1 MIKIL
6 RRAGI
11 GLLVLLLLAGGAAAW
26 WVHGK
31 QPQRSGDLELTGLQ
45 APVQVRYDEAG
56 VPHIEAQHEADLYRA
71 LGYLHAQDR
80 LFQMEL
86 LRRLARGE
94 LAEILGP
101 KLVPTDRLFRTLAIR
116 HHADA
121 HADRLLRDQ
130 ADSPAVRALLAYLD
144 GINHYQASRPAPL
157 EFDILGIT
165 RRPFTAADTLSV
177 AGYLAYSFAAAF
189 RTEPLLS
196 QVRERLGP
204 GYLAIFDL
212 ELTGDSA
219 LAGRPGAQASVPGDA
234 VVATTVQPAT
244 WHLLQ
249 RLARL
254 GSEASAV
261 LGVPSF
267 EGSNAW
273 VLSGSRTAS
282 GKPLLAGDP
291 HIAFAAP
298 AVWWEAH
305 LKAPGFELYG
315 HFAALNP
322 MALLGHNQRFGWS
335 LTMFQNDDVDL
346 VLERVNPDQPNQVW
360 HEGSWVEMTQRR
372 ETIRVKGG
380 DAVELDL
387 RRSPHGPI
395 VNDALGPSAGS
406 QPIAMWWALLETEN
420 PTLQAF
426 YQLNRADTLD
436 RARAG
441 ASLIHAPG
449 LNVLWANADGDIGWW
464 AAARLPIRPDGVHP
478 GFVLDAGAGQARKL
492 GFLPFSANP
501 QEENPARGY
510 IVSANHRPRAM
521 PAVPGH
527 YNLWDRALRLDT
539 LLQDPQRRW
548 DTPATQALQ
557 RDVQTGYGPRVLEP
571 LLADL
576 AAAVTEP
583 GEQALL
589 ARLRGWTGDYAL
601 EGVAP
606 VLFQQFL
613 FELARHAMEDDLG
626 AEGFELMRR
635 TRAVD
640 HALPRLAAQADSPWW
655 DRRGTPAV
663 ETRAQ
668 AVAAAWRNT
677 LQHLRATLGEDP
689 AGWTWGRAHT
699 VTHNHAL
706 GRQKPL
712 DRLFDVGPLPA
723 PGAHEVPNNLS
734 ARLGPAPWAVVVG
747 PSTRRIVDFAQPGA
761 AQGINPVG
769 QSGVWGDAHY
779 RDQADAHAQG
789 RYRPQHLD
797 EADVARHTRSTLRLL
812 PR

>member
-1 MIKIL
+1 MSKIL
-6 RRAGI
+6 QRAALA
-11 GLLVLLLLAGGAAAW
+11 LLVLVLLAGTAAAW
-26 WVHGK
+26 WVYDK
-31 QPQRSGDLELTGLQ
+31 QPQRSGELSLTGLQ
-45 APVQVRYDEAG
+45 APVQVRFDEAG
-56 VPHIEAQHEADLYRA
+56 VPHIEARHEADLYRA

-80 LFQMEL
+80 LFQMEM

-101 KLVPTDRLFRTLAIR
+101 KLVPTDRLFRTLGIR

-121 HADRLLRDQ
+121 DAARLLREQ
-130 ADSPAVRALLAYLD
+130 ADTPAVRALQAYLD
-144 GINHYQASRPAPL
+144 GINQYQDSRPAPL
-157 EFDILGIT
+157 EFDILRIP

-189 RTEPLLS
+189 RTEPLLTR
-196 QVRERLGP
+196 VRDRLGP
-204 GYLAIFDL
+204 AYLAIFDL
-212 ELTGDSA
+212 ELSA
-219 LAGRPGAQASVPGDA
+219 DGALPARPQGQARAAGGTA
-234 VVATTVQPAT
+234 VATAVQPAT
-244 WHLLQ
+244 WQLLD

-254 GSEASAV
+254 GSDALA
-261 LGVPSF
+261 LAGVPSF

-273 VLSGSRTAS
+273 VLAGSRTAS

-315 HFAALNP
+315 HFPALNP
-322 MALLGHNQRFGWS
+322 MALLGHNSRFGWS

-346 VLERVNPDQPNQVW
+346 VLEKIHPDRPDQVW
-360 HEGSWVEMTQRR
+360 HEGGWVELSQRR
-372 ETIRVKGG
+372 ETLRVKGG
-380 DAVELDL
+380 DAVELVL
-387 RRSPHGPI
+387 RRPPHGPI
-395 VNDALGPSAGS
+395 VNDALDASAGT

-420 PTLQAF
+420 PILQAF

-436 RARAG
+436 KARQA

-449 LNVLWANADGDIGWW
+449 LNVLWAHADGDIGWW
-464 AAARLPIRPDGVHP
+464 AAARLPRRPDGVHP
-478 GFVLDAGAGQARKL
+478 GFLLDAGAGQAHKP

-510 IVSANHRPRAM
+510 IVSANHRPQAT

-527 YNLWDRALRLDT
+527 YNLWDRALRLDS
-539 LLQDPQRRW
+539 LLQDPARRW
-548 DTPATQALQ
+548 DSSNTQALQ

-571 LLADL
+571 LLAEL
-576 AAAVTEP
+576 QAAVTEA
-583 GEQALL
+583 GEQRLL
-589 ARLRGWTGDYAL
+589 AQLRTWSGDYPL
-601 EGVAP
+601 DGVAP

-613 FELARHAMEDDLG
+613 YELLRQAMEDELG
-626 AEGFELMRR
+626 ADGVELMRR
-635 TRAVD
+635 TRAID

-655 DRRGTPAV
+655 DRRDTPAL

-668 AVAAAWRNT
+668 AVAAAWRST
-677 LQHLRATLGEDP
+677 VDHLKATLGADP

-699 VTHNHAL
+699 LTHAHAL
-706 GRQKPL
+706 GRQPPL
-712 DRLFDVGPLPA
+712 DRIFNVGPLPA

-734 ARLGPAPWAVVVG
+734 ARLGPAPWSVVVG
-747 PSTRRIVDFAQPGA
+747 PSTRRIIDFARPA
-761 AQGINPVG
+761 AALGINPVG

-779 RDQADAHAQG
+779 RDQAEAHAQG

-797 EADVARHTRSTLRLL
+797 EADVARHTLSSLRLL